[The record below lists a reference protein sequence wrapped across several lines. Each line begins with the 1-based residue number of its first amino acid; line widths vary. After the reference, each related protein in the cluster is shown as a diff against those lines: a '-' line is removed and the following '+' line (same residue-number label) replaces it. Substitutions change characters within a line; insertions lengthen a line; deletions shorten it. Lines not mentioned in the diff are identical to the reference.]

1 MSAASKK
8 SKTQRLKER
17 WENGELDCG
26 AMTPEFIKGLS
37 PRELGM
43 LGELITIDYF
53 NERGYTLLEQG
64 YRCTEGEA
72 DLVLLDELDDV
83 VVMAEVKT
91 RRVALDC
98 TTRVFPEEAVDAQKQ
113 RRYRRIA
120 SCYLM
125 EHYPLKAIRFD
136 AVGVTIRGGHIAENR
151 ASVQRV
157 RLAGVVMAFETFA
170 VHAACIRGV
179 EAIHVTVEVSLAGGV
194 PGIQMLGIPSME
206 VMESRGRIR
215 CAMRSA
221 GFESHARALRSIW
234 HLAIF
239 ARPVAALIF
248 PSPSRYW
255 RPMVRFPATTSIVVL
270 SPVSLAWTVR
280 CFPSRARWRFSYWR
294 VIWGCLLSPADQTS
308 MCHSRAWIA
317 DS

>member
-8 SKTQRLKER
+8 SKTQQLKER

-98 TTRVFPEEAVDAQKQ
+98 STRVFPEEAVDAQSNAATAASQ
-113 RRYRRIA
+113 LLSHGALSAQGDSLRCRGCHHSWRAYRR
-120 SCYLM
+120 
-125 EHYPLKAIRFD
+125 D
-136 AVGVTIRGGHIAENR
+136 R

-221 GFESHARALRSIW
+221 GFEIPRSGITVN
-234 HLAIF
+234 LAPGDIRKTGSGF
-239 ARPVAALIF
+239 DLPIAIAVLAADGQI
-248 PSPSRYW
+248 PP
-255 RPMVRFPATTSIVVL
+255 
-270 SPVSLAWTVR
+270 
-280 CFPSRARWRFSYWR
+280 
-294 VIWGCLLSPADQTS
+294 
-308 MCHSRAWIA
+308 
-317 DS
+317 